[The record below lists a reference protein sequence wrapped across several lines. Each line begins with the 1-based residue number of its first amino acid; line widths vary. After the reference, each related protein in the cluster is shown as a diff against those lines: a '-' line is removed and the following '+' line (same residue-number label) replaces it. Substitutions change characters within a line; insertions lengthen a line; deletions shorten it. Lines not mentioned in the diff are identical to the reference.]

1 MSKKLVTLLLTMLAA
16 AFVLAG
22 CSGDKQ
28 ASKEKETEGS
38 KETAVAKEDAKENS
52 EDTEKAT
59 EEETEEVDTKESESS
74 SDFSELISY
83 MEKETEG
90 TTKIL
95 YENDTPQTHE
105 MEGVSVTLDAY
116 KLVELKDFHTDFMIP
131 FNDQTNGGVIIAK
144 YTVKNETDKDAYYM
158 PAFYLNFT
166 GAEKAYNNYRDL
178 LPENEQLPTKLAPSN
193 GYLIKSGETI
203 SGYYTYPFGDDHLKQ
218 VLNVSTAAIEV
229 PAPLAVK
236 DDFSSS
242 FGKEGQF
249 TLSLNESGEKKVEGN
264 KSFYQDKATVDDW
277 GTKTMIEEKSGIGKS
292 EPLGDAT
299 VTLDGY
305 QFTEFVPNAVEAPR
319 FEAFNNGV
327 VLLTVK
333 FNIDNKGASEIA
345 QSSISSKLTVNDGT
359 QYMLNEG
366 MLLNYKYSDV
376 IAPGTTGELLQ
387 IYVLEK
393 EMYDKIWKDKS
404 FEVEI
409 GPMRDKEAKDLSKG
423 KKVTFTLK

>member
-1 MSKKLVTLLLTMLAA
+1 MSKKLVTLLFAMLLA

-28 ASKEKETEGS
+28 ASKEKESEAS
-38 KETAVAKEDAKENS
+38 KETAVAKEDTKKEN
-52 EDTEKAT
+52 EENKEVK
-59 EEETEEVDTKESESS
+59 EEEADTNESKSSSS

-95 YENDTPQTHE
+95 YENDTPQKHE
-105 MEGVSVTLDAY
+105 MEGVSVSLDAY

-144 YTVKNETDKDAYYM
+144 YTVTNETDKDAYYM

-166 GAEKAYNNYRDL
+166 GAEKAYDNYRDL
-178 LPENEQLPTKLAPSN
+178 LPEDDQLSTKLTHSN
-193 GYLIKSGETI
+193 GYLIKAGEAIT
-203 SGYYTYPFGDDHLKQ
+203 GYYTYPFGEDHLKQ
-218 VLNVSTAAIEV
+218 VLDVSTALVEV
-229 PAPLAVK
+229 PKPQSVK
-236 DDFSSS
+236 DDFSST

-249 TLSLNESGEKKVEGN
+249 TLSLNELGEKKVEGN
-264 KSFYQDKATVDDW
+264 KSFYQDKATVEDW

-292 EPLGDAT
+292 EPLGEAT

-305 QFTEFVPNAVEAPR
+305 QFTEFVPNEVEAPR

-333 FNIDNKGASEIA
+333 FNIDNKEASEIA

-366 MLLNYKYSDV
+366 MLLNYRYNDV

-409 GPMRDKEAKDLSKG
+409 GPMKDKEAKDLSKG
-423 KKVTFTLK
+423 KRVTFTLK